1 MTWKWGSDMNTP
13 QRINLVEVQT
23 IWGFRAFEL
32 YQGDITQLQDV
43 DILFVSAFS
52 KTYVPLSGSV
62 IGALHNIGIDVQQL
76 AQQPLLDLREPLNCW
91 VSTALPQQ
99 PFKHIVCVEM
109 PFDVAPQRDGNDT
122 DQIIRQALKDLFT
135 VLWMLEA
142 RDIPATTVATPMLA
156 TNLQNYNPHTVIKTL
171 LELSTRHLEHSST
184 TATIKFVAYDKARA
198 DDLRHAMD
206 DILGRVRVQL
216 PRGPQI
222 DALKRDIL
230 ELLRELRKQ
239 IDHPVFDDVQQ
250 LARENPGEP
259 LNYGITGRDFAQ
271 AFAEDLLGTDNFNS
285 KDDLIRKIN
294 KLQKPQAD
302 VPEWLKPQLH
312 LLRTI
317 GNDFAHGQG
326 KTISAEDMEL
336 QLMCIRR
343 ILKFWIAYY
352 RKNV

>member
-1 MTWKWGSDMNTP
+1 MNTP

-23 IWGFRAFEL
+23 VWGFRTFEL
-32 YQGDITQLQDV
+32 YQGDITQLRDV

-52 KTYVPLSGSV
+52 KNYVPLSGSV
-62 IGALHNIGIDVQQL
+62 IGALHKIGIDVQQL

-99 PFKHIVCVEM
+99 PFKHIICVET
-109 PFDVAPQRDGNDT
+109 PWQRDGNDA

-142 RDIPATTVATPMLA
+142 RDIPTTTVATPMLA
-156 TNLQNYNPHTVIKTL
+156 TNLQNYNPHTVIETL

-184 TATIKFVAYDKARA
+184 TATIKFLTYNKARA
-198 DDLRHAMD
+198 DDFRHAMD
-206 DILGRVRVQL
+206 DILGRVRVKL
-216 PRGPQI
+216 PQGPQI
-222 DALKRDIL
+222 DALKRDISK
-230 ELLRELRKQ
+230 LLPELRKQ
-239 IDHPVFDDVQQ
+239 INYPVFDDIQQ
-250 LARENPGEP
+250 LAREDPGEP

-271 AFAEDLLGTDNFNS
+271 AFAEDLLGTDNSNS
-285 KDDLIRKIN
+285 KDDLNRKIN
-294 KLQKPQAD
+294 KLQKPQVD
-302 VPEWLKPQLH
+302 VPEWLKYQLH

-336 QLMCIRR
+336 QIMCIRR